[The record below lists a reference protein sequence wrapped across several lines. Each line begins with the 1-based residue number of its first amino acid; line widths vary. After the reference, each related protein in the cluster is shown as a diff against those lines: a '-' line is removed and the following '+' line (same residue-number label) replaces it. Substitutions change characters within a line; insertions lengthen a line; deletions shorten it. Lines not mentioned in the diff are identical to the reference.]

1 MALSLELLGRST
13 EVPGRVEA
21 VHERLRHQVKRLGKV
36 IGDISD
42 ATRVKRGAL
51 QIHTEPVDLNDVLAQ
66 AAESVRPQMNDR
78 HHTLA
83 VRPAREPLTIA
94 GDPERLEQVFTN
106 LLGNAAKY
114 TPPGG
119 TIVLEAEAAP
129 GETRIRVRDD
139 GLGIPPEDLQ
149 RIFDEFARVARPDG
163 DPGGLGIGL
172 AVVRNIVRLHGGTV
186 TAHSDGLGKGSTF
199 EVRLPRGD
207 GSTADRRL

>member
-1 MALSLELLGRST
+1 MT
-13 EVPGRVEA
+13 
-21 VHERLRHQVKRLGKV
+21 
-36 IGDISD
+36 
-42 ATRVKRGAL
+42 
-51 QIHTEPVDLNDVLAQ
+51 
-66 AAESVRPQMNDR
+66 DR

-83 VRPAREPLTIA
+83 FRAGPRPLTIA
-94 GDPERLEQVFTN
+94 GDPERLEQVFAN
-106 LLGNAAKY
+106 LLVNAAKY

-129 GETRIRVRDD
+129 GEARIRVRDD

-186 TAHSDGLGKGSTF
+186 SARSEGLGKGSTF
-199 EVRLPRGD
+199 EVVVPRG
-207 GSTADRRL
+207 